1 MGLVTIVL
9 LIGLLGQINLDIK
22 LHKVV
27 LCIAH
32 VLEESTAILTAVS
45 IKQTLS
51 TYCSPGTTE
60 FSLWSKSCR
69 ILQMRKRRL
78 KEANCLSNKIQQIS
92 GTISI
97 KPRSDFRSCSLDP
110 SFSRVIHATFDH
122 GSGEEDTWVLCRRRK
137 GQKVC
142 ETSPHTPEVK
152 NQE

>member
-32 VLEESTAILTAVS
+32 VLEESTTILTAVS

-51 TYCSPGTTE
+51 TNCSPGTTE

-78 KEANCLSNKIQQIS
+78 EEANCLIRYSKS
-92 GTISI
+92 VAPSV
-97 KPRSDFRSCSLDP
+97 PRSDFRSCSLDP
-110 SFSRVIHATFDH
+110 SFSQVIYICYIWSITAFIGWNYFDRLL
-122 GSGEEDTWVLCRRRK
+122 DF
-137 GQKVC
+137 
-142 ETSPHTPEVK
+142 SPSRLNFS
-152 NQE
+152 NQFFS

>member
-32 VLEESTAILTAVS
+32 VLEESTTILTAVS

-51 TYCSPGTTE
+51 TNCSPGTTE

-78 KEANCLSNKIQQIS
+78 KEANCLIRYSKS
-92 GTISI
+92 VAPSV
-97 KPRSDFRSCSLDP
+97 PRSDFRSCSLDP
-110 SFSRVIHATFDH
+110 SFSQVIYATLDH
-122 GSGEEDTWVLCRRRK
+122 GSREEDTRVLCRRRK

-142 ETSPHTPEVK
+142 ETSLHTPEVK